1 MGTCPRLPAMRAA
14 ALELGARGMRWGA
27 LGLLFLGCSPAS
39 DPPYYGTGGSPGA
52 ESGGSSA
59 GGSAQGSGGAKAS
72 GGSGGV
78 RATGVSSGVSSGG
91 TSSGGSG
98 ESGGASSG
106 AAASGGATT
115 ADGGTS
121 SGGDGSGG
129 ATGGAAGATTCD
141 GECVLEW
148 PLIGELSRE
157 WTIANY
163 VDLDPSGAIRDYK
176 DGIRAY
182 NGHLGVDIAIASF
195 RIMDKG
201 IPIYAVAPG
210 TVTYVHDGEPDRNTI
225 ASVDGCT
232 AVANSVYLVHADGR
246 EGRYLHFRT
255 NSITVEVGD
264 KIATGQKLGEVGSSG
279 CSHSPHLHLEMY
291 DEPGGPLVDPF
302 LAGLWREPPPYDA
315 PVKVM
320 EVVLS
325 LGPFASVEAVTSAPP
340 SPTRLPSGSTFG
352 LSVITGGATPDV
364 VEQVSFY
371 RGNTLGFSLP
381 SYVFDGSERHYMRWW
396 DVSAAAGNWRAEVS
410 LDGEVVESVE
420 FVAE

>member
-1 MGTCPRLPAMRAA
+1 MRAA
-14 ALELGARGMRWGA
+14 ALKWGARGMRWGA

-78 RATGVSSGVSSGG
+78 RATGGTGAGVSSGG
-91 TSSGGSG
+91 TSSGGSA
-98 ESGGASSG
+98 ESGGTSNG

-148 PLIGELSRE
+148 PLVGELSRE

-163 VDLDPSGAIRDYK
+163 VDLDPSGGIRDYK
-176 DGIRAY
+176 DGSRAY

-195 RIMDKG
+195 RAMDKG

-225 ASVDGCT
+225 PSVENCF
-232 AVANSVYLVHADGR
+232 AVANSVTLVQADGR
-246 EGRYLHFRT
+246 EARYLHFRT

-264 KIATGQKLGEVGSSG
+264 KIATGHKLGEVGSSG

-320 EVVLS
+320 EVILS
-325 LGPFASVEAVTSAPP
+325 LGLFSSVESVTSAPP
-340 SPTRLPSGSTFG
+340 SPTRLPAGSPFG
-352 LSVITGGATPDV
+352 LSVITGGTTPGV

-381 SYVFDGSERHYMRWW
+381 FHVFDGSERHYMRWW
-396 DVSAAAGNWRAEVS
+396 EVIADAGEWRAEVS

>member
-1 MGTCPRLPAMRAA
+1 
-14 ALELGARGMRWGA
+14 MRWGA
-27 LGLLFLGCSPAS
+27 LGVVLMGCSPAA
-39 DPPYYGTGGSPGA
+39 DPPYYGVGGSPSAPG
-52 ESGGSSA
+52 GGSSS
-59 GGSAQGSGGAKAS
+59 GGTVSGSGGARES
-72 GGSGGV
+72 GGAGSGAGGGG
-78 RATGVSSGVSSGG
+78 AGG
-91 TSSGGSG
+91 TTSG
-98 ESGGASSG
+98 GGASSG
-106 AAASGGATT
+106 GTASGGESHS
-115 ADGGTS
+115 DGGTS
-121 SGGDGSGG
+121 SGDGGAGG
-129 ATGGAAGATTCD
+129 ATGGTAGATTCD

-148 PLIGELSRE
+148 PLPGELSRE

-163 VDLDPSGAIRDYK
+163 VDLDPSGGIRDYK
-176 DGIRAY
+176 NGSRAY

-195 RIMDKG
+195 RVMDQG

-232 AVANSVYLVHADGR
+232 AVANSINIVQADGR
-246 EGRYLHFRT
+246 EARYLHFRT
-255 NSITVEVGD
+255 HSITVEVGD
-264 KIATGQKLGEVGSSG
+264 KIATGQELGEVGSSG

-291 DEPGGPLVDPF
+291 EAEGGSLVDPF

-320 EVVLS
+320 EVILS
-325 LGPFASVEAVTSAPP
+325 LGPFSSVEGVTSAPP
-340 SPTRLPSGSTFG
+340 SPTRLPAGSPFG
-352 LSVITGGATPDV
+352 LSVITGGTTPDV

-396 DVSAAAGNWRAEVS
+396 EVTADAGEWRADVS
-410 LDGEVVESVE
+410 LDGEIVESVE